1 VLGPV
6 TPQLPRRPAKQ
17 LAVLACMDSRLDVF
31 DILGLDPGD
40 AHVVRNGGGLLT
52 PDSLRSIAM
61 SQHLL
66 DTRDVIVLQ
75 HTDCGMDHFDDAAW
89 RAELAQRT
97 GVEPPW
103 EAQGFDDV
111 AESCRRT
118 VAELR
123 NHPLL
128 LCRDVTGYVYD
139 TAALALREVD

>member
-1 VLGPV
+1 
-6 TPQLPRRPAKQ
+6 
-17 LAVLACMDSRLDVF
+17 MDSRLDVF
-31 DILGLDPGD
+31 EILGLDPGD
-40 AHVVRNGGGLLT
+40 AHIVRNGGGILT

-75 HTDCGMDHFDDAAW
+75 HTDCGMDRFDDAAW
-89 RAELAQRT
+89 RAELAERT

-103 EAQGFDDV
+103 EAEGFDDV
-111 AESCRRT
+111 NANVRRT

-139 TAALALREVD
+139 TSTNQLRPVD